1 MDRRQ
6 AAEFLGVS
14 LRTLDRLVSKGR
26 LSKGKALLKTR
37 PIVVFRQE
45 ELTALKEEL
54 GKQKASASQFCG
66 VFPPKETVAFRID
79 PHYLGRLTS
88 QAKPLGLSPGE
99 YARQLVIQALEK
111 EPSEK
116 FSHEVRRLREALAA
130 VFYALLTTRLGSS
143 PTEARRLVDEA
154 ILKE

>member
-14 LRTLDRLVSKGR
+14 LRTLDRLVSNGR
-26 LSKGKALLKTR
+26 LSKGKALKKTR

-45 ELTALKEEL
+45 ELAALKEDI
-54 GKQKASASQFCG
+54 GKQKASANQYNG

-99 YARQLVIQALEK
+99 YARQLVIQSLEQ

-154 ILKE
+154 ILKD